1 MSESNLPYV
10 PINCSFYDYLEEVA
24 TLGRLSAIEY
34 MEDNRSEKLESKI
47 QTLVSRDKIEYM
59 VLENGQSIR
68 LDYLLSIN
76 GISLPKSC

>member
-1 MSESNLPYV
+1 MNDSNPPYT
-10 PINCSFYDYLEEVA
+10 PISCSFYDYLEEAA
-24 TLGRLSAIEY
+24 TLGRLSAFEY
-34 MEDNRSEKLESKI
+34 MEDNRLKKIESKI
-47 QTLVSRDKIEYM
+47 QALVIKDKIEYL

>member
-1 MSESNLPYV
+1 MNDRNPPYT
-10 PINCSFYDYLEEVA
+10 PISCSFYDYLEEAA

-34 MEDNRSEKLESKI
+34 MEDNQVEKVESKI
-47 QTLVSRDKIEYM
+47 LTLVIKDKIEYM